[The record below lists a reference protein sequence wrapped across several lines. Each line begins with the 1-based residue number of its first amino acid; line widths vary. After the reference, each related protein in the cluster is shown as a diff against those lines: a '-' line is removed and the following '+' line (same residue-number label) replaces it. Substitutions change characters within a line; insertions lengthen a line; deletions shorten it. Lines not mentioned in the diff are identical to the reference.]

1 MTGIPD
7 TDTDSD
13 SERRRKVRRSALL
26 LGLLA
31 LAFYVVFI
39 AMAVVRS

>member
-1 MTGIPD
+1 MTDLPD
-7 TDTDSD
+7 TDA
-13 SERRRKVRRSALL
+13 ERRRKVRRGALL
-26 LGLLA
+26 LGLVA